1 MDLALLFLNAFLAA
15 TILPLSSELT
25 LGAMALADPDR
36 TQALL
41 VAASTGN
48 TLGSASNWLL
58 GRFLLHFRDRR
69 WFPASPAALE
79 RAGATFR
86 RYGLWSLLLAWLPI
100 IGDPLTIVAGML
112 RTPFLPFVALVA
124 IGKTARYATILWAVG

>member
-79 RAGATFR
+79 RAGTTFR
-86 RYGLWSLLLAWLPI
+86 RYGLWSLLLAWLPV

-112 RTPFLPFVALVA
+112 RTPFLPFVVLVA
-124 IGKTARYATILWAVG
+124 IGKTARYATILWAMG

>member
-1 MDLALLFLNAFLAA
+1 
-15 TILPLSSELT
+15 
-25 LGAMALADPDR
+25 MALADPDR

-86 RYGLWSLLLAWLPI
+86 HYGLWSLLLAWLPV

-112 RTPFLPFVALVA
+112 RTPFLPFVVLVA
-124 IGKTARYATILWAVG
+124 IGKTARYATILWAMG

>member
-69 WFPASPAALE
+69 WFPASPATLE
-79 RAGATFR
+79 RAGAIFR
-86 RYGLWSLLLAWLPI
+86 RYGLWSLLLAWLPV

-112 RTPFLPFVALVA
+112 RTPFLPFVVLVA
-124 IGKTARYATILWAVG
+124 IGKTARYATILWAMG

>member
-86 RYGLWSLLLAWLPI
+86 HYGLWSLLLAWLPV

-112 RTPFLPFVALVA
+112 RTPFLPFVVLVA
-124 IGKTARYATILWAVG
+124 IGKTARYATILWAMG